1 MSWFGSEIQ
10 NDGLGNLSLVN
21 TDFQAAQNA
30 LNPSFDS
37 DVIPYLE
44 GLFSSTGENILQSM
58 EFNSAEAQKNR
69 DFQERLANSAYQRAV
84 EDLRRAGLNP
94 LLAYGAAAQAATPSS
109 TSASVNT
116 VTGDTL
122 GSLLSVLA
130 ALMSSSADV
139 MKAFT
144 SIKR

>member
-1 MSWFGSEIQ
+1 MENSSLYPLPLPGDVTSPHEQWRTA
-10 NDGLGNLSLVN
+10 LSSPSD
-21 TDFQAAQNA
+21 TSTSGDANA
-30 LNPSFDS
+30 Y
-37 DVIPYLE
+37 IE

-58 EFNSAEAQKNR
+58 EFNSTEAQKNR

-84 EDLRRAGLNP
+84 TDLKKAGLNP
-94 LLAYGAAAQAATPSS
+94 LLAYGSAAQAATPSS
-109 TSASVNT
+109 TAASVNT
-116 VTGDTL
+116 VAGDTI
-122 GSLLSVLA
+122 GSLLMVLA